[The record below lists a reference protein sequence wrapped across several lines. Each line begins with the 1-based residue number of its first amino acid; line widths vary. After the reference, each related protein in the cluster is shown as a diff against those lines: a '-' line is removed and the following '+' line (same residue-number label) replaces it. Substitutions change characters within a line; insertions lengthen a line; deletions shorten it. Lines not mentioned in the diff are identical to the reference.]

1 MDTQHLL
8 LTMSVQQFVEMG
20 LLLVYNNVMMGI
32 QLQTT
37 VVHQLVWINNV
48 IWIVIVVVGF
58 YQK

>member
-48 IWIVIVVVGF
+48 I
-58 YQK
+58 